1 MAWQRTAVKVDWDL
15 PAMTGG
21 MDEDGNVH
29 NEQDL
34 GSLSIAI
41 PRVDLKIGKK
51 KTVKA
56 PGASGDPDNE

>member
-1 MAWQRTAVKVDWDL
+1 M

-34 GSLSIAI
+34 GSLSVAL

-51 KTVKA
+51 GLKV
-56 PGASGDPDNE
+56 PRGGDESDRE